1 MKLLYIFCSEEAT
14 HFQSEQVALQAVSYQ
29 DGFSTEHGEQHGLN
43 VSQGDGGAL
52 QILRRY
58 TRKPV
63 SHTRDQNQT
72 RDHCRFS

>member
-52 QILRRY
+52 
-58 TRKPV
+58 
-63 SHTRDQNQT
+63 
-72 RDHCRFS
+72 